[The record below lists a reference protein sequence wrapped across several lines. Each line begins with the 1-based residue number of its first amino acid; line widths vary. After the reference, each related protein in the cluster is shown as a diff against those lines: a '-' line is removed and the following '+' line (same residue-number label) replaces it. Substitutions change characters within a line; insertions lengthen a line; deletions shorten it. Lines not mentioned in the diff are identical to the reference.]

1 MMKTDSTKLFD
12 MMLEDSSEGS
22 SGSESRDIEKQLNE
36 KMQDAINKMQDS
48 FDKKLKES
56 EERINNL
63 LNERRNENE
72 ESNGE
77 EGERTG
83 ADEDQHLSGEE

>member
-1 MMKTDSTKLFD
+1 MKTDSTKLFD
-12 MMLEDSSEGS
+12 MMIEEGSGGS
-22 SGSESRDIEKQLNE
+22 SGSESQDIEKQLNE
-36 KMQDAINKMQDS
+36 KMQDAMNKMQDS

-63 LNERRNENE
+63 LIERRNENE
-72 ESNGE
+72 ESSRE